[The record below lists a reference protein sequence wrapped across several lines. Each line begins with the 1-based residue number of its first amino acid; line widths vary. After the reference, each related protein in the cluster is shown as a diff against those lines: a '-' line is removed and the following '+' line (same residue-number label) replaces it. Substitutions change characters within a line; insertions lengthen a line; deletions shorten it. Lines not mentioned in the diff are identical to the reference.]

1 MLKYILYKGFRKKI
15 SYLPHTWGLKDLKV
29 RFKSVSI
36 WVIYIKRDIIMT
48 SLKVLRNK
56 YQEEPHTKA
65 MVEQNREELKQMVLR
80 NAAAKK
86 R

>member
-1 MLKYILYKGFRKKI
+1 
-15 SYLPHTWGLKDLKV
+15 
-29 RFKSVSI
+29 
-36 WVIYIKRDIIMT
+36 MT

-56 YQEEPHTKA
+56 YQEEPRTKA

-86 R
+86 K